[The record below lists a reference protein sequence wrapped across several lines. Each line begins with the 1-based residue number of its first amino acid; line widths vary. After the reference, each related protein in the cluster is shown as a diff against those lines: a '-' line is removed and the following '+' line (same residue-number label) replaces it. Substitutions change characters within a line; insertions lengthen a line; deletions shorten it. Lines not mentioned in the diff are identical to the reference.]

1 MNVIFMG
8 TSLFALPVLEMLV
21 REKYNVVAV
30 YTKPDKPHDRGM
42 KVIEGEIKHY
52 AVEQGLTVR
61 TPDKLHA
68 EEREMIAS
76 LHPDCIVVVS
86 YGLKIPRSIL
96 DIPRFGAV
104 NAHASLL
111 PKYRGAAP
119 IQAAILNGEKETGIT
134 VFRLTEE
141 WDAGDVI
148 AEDRL
153 TIGEHERGGELWER
167 LRHLAPVTMLK
178 ALQAFATNSAMC
190 IPQDHT
196 HATFAHK
203 ITKEDGHIHWDNSA
217 VCIERLVRA
226 YYPWPMAHTHLGK
239 VFVKIHAV
247 TYEATSRRERPGSVF
262 AIDCEK
268 GIGVVCGEGVLYISE
283 LQFEGK
289 RKMHF
294 RDFLNGHQLKPGDR
308 FGES

>member
-1 MNVIFMG
+1 MNIIFMG

-21 REKYNVVAV
+21 REKYNVTAV

-61 TPDKLHA
+61 TPEKLNP

-111 PKYRGAAP
+111 PKFRGAAP
-119 IQAAILNGEKETGIT
+119 IQAAILDGEKETGVT

-141 WDAGDVI
+141 WDAGDIV
-148 AEDRL
+148 AMDRIE
-153 TIGEHERGGELWER
+153 IGAQERGGELWER
-167 LRHLAPVTMLK
+167 LRHLAPLTMSK
-178 ALQAFATNSAMC
+178 ALQSFETNTASYL
-190 IPQDHT
+190 PQDHSQ
-196 HATFAHK
+196 ATFAKK
-203 ITKEDGHIHWDNSA
+203 ITKEDGHIHWENSA

-226 YYPWPMAHTHLGK
+226 YCPWPMAHTHLSK
-239 VFVKIHAV
+239 IFVKIHAV
-247 TYEATSRRERPGSVF
+247 TYETVSRRERSGSVF

-268 GIGVVCGEGVLYISE
+268 GIGVVCGEGVIYISE
-283 LQFEGK
+283 LQLEGK
-289 RKMHF
+289 RKMYF
-294 RDFLNGHQLKPGDR
+294 KDFLNGHQLKVGDR